1 MNKICNI
8 LIMAVFLFFVGSL
21 MPAYAQD
28 IKGVYSYSCD
38 FEDPDEV
45 SKWNLRVGSRAE
57 SLPNKWYVDTAINN
71 GGRYALYV
79 SNTQGKTISYE
90 PSANTILASRTLML
104 NYTGEDY
111 ILSFDWIANGYKE
124 VKDGLYVAWVPF
136 VDYYGD
142 SIKIES
148 VNSSV
153 LDENNLKPYCLEVA
167 PTEVDADDRLA
178 LRNKSTWQT
187 CQVKIPKGRTNAPYR
202 LVFIWKNGA
211 VLADPGAC
219 IDNISI
225 MDGRACAAPKSLRI
239 TTSGSNSLK
248 LSWIGDAEKY
258 EVGCY
263 SYEQKSWQIHT
274 VDTTGYIF
282 TDVPEG
288 FCDFYVRTVCW
299 DTLNQE
305 TYYSGKAMDNRFIY
319 YPDNHCID
327 YITMSDEN
335 CYISTIKT
343 SYVTDDYGY
352 VKQMVDDGSDSKMS
366 RHTHHYSKTETDPRT
381 GGHLKTVPEGEIAS
395 VRLGNWNN
403 GGESERVEFKF
414 VVDSTMPIL
423 ILKYAVVLESP
434 GHDKNKKPGDKSLQ
448 DPRFKLQIL
457 DGGKS
462 IGDCASADFTS
473 SWVETGWVR
482 DTLEAPVG
490 DDGKMQK
497 INVVW
502 KDWTTIGVNLFDYM
516 GKTLTVQLT
525 TYDCSMTAHFGYAY
539 FTLGCDKADLDGAA
553 CDGSSIT
560 EFRAPSGFD
569 YKWYYADD
577 PFQKTLSTEQTYTL
591 TDSMDTREYAVDVIF
606 KEKPECSFTLYASS
620 KPHYPV
626 GDFSYKISQRD
637 CRNYITFTNNS
648 RMEQIER
655 HHNGTPNDTL
665 VTAPDAVQWDFG
677 KYNNLVRNL
686 SQYKLDEIEFPQ
698 SGDTFQV
705 SVRATVQNC
714 DSIFTQTIY
723 LPAIGTTY
731 TDNYMIGCTGY
742 PYTYIGKNVDGSEF
756 IGKTYYESGD
766 YNDTIVSSVGC
777 DSIIVTHLLMQD
789 TLFSMLDTIIMSD
802 RPLMFN
808 DTLRSKSGTYVH
820 ATKSMLGCDSVSTLK
835 LYVHEYLIVDMPSV
849 DSICATDNIWS
860 VPFAIKQGRGYKY
873 SVFWQTDN
881 MEEILEQPVPRS
893 LIDVGVHQPI
903 RPDIYPAMI
912 IFHDSMRV
920 HYPEAISDDTIHIK
934 LKVLYPDTI
943 LTQRWNDVLAVRNE
957 EYNGG
962 YEFVGY
968 QWYKDGLPIEGATD
982 SYYYAPDGL
991 DAKAEYS
998 ALVTRAGDSLQLMTC
1013 PMVPQLVSEIEVPSV
1028 PTLVEK
1034 GKRVPI
1040 IGRQASSVNGVAR
1053 WTTIYGIVI
1062 DEQTIVGGEGI
1073 YAPHWAGMYLLTIQ
1087 DENSRLTTHQ
1097 VVVK

>member
-1 MNKICNI
+1 MNKIYKI
-8 LIMAVFLFFVGSL
+8 LTMAFILFLGSL
-21 MPAYAQD
+21 MPAYAQNVT
-28 IKGVYSYSCD
+28 GVYSYSCD

-45 SKWNLRVGSRAE
+45 RNWNLRVGTRAE
-57 SLPNKWYVDTAINN
+57 SLLNKWYVDTAINN
-71 GGRYALYV
+71 GGKYALYV

-167 PTEVDADDRLA
+167 PTAVDADDRLA

-274 VDTTGYIF
+274 VDTIGYIF

-305 TYYSGKAMDNRFIY
+305 TYYSGKAMDNQFIY

-343 SYVTDDYGY
+343 QYVTEDYGY
-352 VKQMVDDGSDSKMS
+352 VRQMVDDGSDSKMS

-434 GHDKNKKPGDKSLQ
+434 GHDAKKNPGDKNLQ

-482 DTLEAPVG
+482 DTL
-490 DDGKMQK
+490 DKTITDLDRTLY
-497 INVVW
+497 VVW
-502 KDWTTIGVNLFDYM
+502 KDWTTIGVNLSDYM
-516 GKTLTVQLT
+516 GKTLTIQLT
-525 TYDCSMTAHFGYAY
+525 TYDCSMTVHFGYAY
-539 FTLGCDKADLDGAA
+539 FTLGCDKADLDGEA

-577 PFQKTLSTEQTYTL
+577 PLQKTLSTEQTYTL

-606 KEKPECSFTLYASS
+606 KEKPDCSFTLYASS

-626 GDFSYKISQRD
+626 GDFSYKISRRD

-655 HHNGTPNDTL
+655 HRDGTPNDTI
-665 VTAPDAVQWDFG
+665 VSKPDAILWDFG
-677 KYNNLVRNL
+677 KYNNLVKNL
-686 SQYKLDEIEFPQ
+686 SQYKLDEMEFPQ
-698 SGDTFQV
+698 AGDTFQV

-731 TDNYMIGCTGY
+731 TDNFYIGCKGY
-742 PYTYIGKNVDGSEF
+742 PYTYKGTNPDGTDF
-756 IGKTYYESGD
+756 VGKTYYESGD
-766 YNDTIVSSVGC
+766 YNDTIISSIGC

-789 TLFSMLDTIIMSD
+789 TLFSDLDTVIMSD

-808 DTLRSKSGTYVH
+808 DTLRDKSGTYVH
-820 ATKSMLGCDSVSTLK
+820 ATKSVQGCDSISTLK
-835 LYVHEYLIVDMPSV
+835 LYVHEYLIVDMPAV
-849 DSICATDNIWS
+849 DSICANDNTWS

-873 SVFWQTDN
+873 SVLWQTDN

-893 LIDVGVHQPI
+893 LIDVGVLQPI

-912 IFHDSMRV
+912 IFHDSMRI
-920 HYPEAISDDTIHIK
+920 HYPQDIFDDTLHLS

-943 LTQRWNDVLAVRNE
+943 LTQRWNDVLSVRNTD
-957 EYNGG
+957 YNGG
-962 YEFVGY
+962 FDLIAF
-968 QWYKDGLPIEGATD
+968 QWYKNGQPISGATD
-982 SYYYAPDGL
+982 SYYYNPEGL
-991 DAKAEYS
+991 DMNAEYA
-998 ALVTRAGDSLQLMTC
+998 ALVTRSGDSLQLMTC
-1013 PMVPQLVSEIEVPSV
+1013 PIIPTLISTTDVPNV
-1028 PTLVEK
+1028 PTLVER
-1034 GKRVPI
+1034 GQRMPV
-1040 IGRQASSVNGVAR
+1040 IGHKAASMNGTAR
-1053 WTTIYGIVI
+1053 WTNIYGMTI
-1062 DEQTIVGGEGI
+1062 DEQTIAHGEGI
-1073 YAPHWAGMYLLTIQ
+1073 TAPHWAGVYLLTIR
-1087 DENSRLTTHQ
+1087 DEDANRYTFSVIVQ
-1097 VVVK
+1097 

>member
-1 MNKICNI
+1 MNRYFSIT
-8 LIMAVFLFFVGSL
+8 SL
-21 MPAYAQD
+21 ALLLLCGVLLPLSAQT
-28 IKGVYSYSCD
+28 ITGVYNYSCD

-45 SKWNLRVGSRAE
+45 SKWDLRVGSRAE

-71 GGRYALYV
+71 GGKYALYV
-79 SNTQGKTISYE
+79 SNTQGKTTTYE
-90 PSANTILASRTLML
+90 PSACTILASRTLML

-111 ILSFDWIANGYKE
+111 TLSFDWIANGYKDVE
-124 VKDGLYVAWVPF
+124 DGLFVAWVPL
-136 VDYYGD
+136 VNYYGEPVE
-142 SIKIES
+142 IES
-148 VNSSV
+148 INSSV
-153 LDENNLKPYCLEVA
+153 LDEDNLEPYCLEVA
-167 PTEVDADDRLA
+167 PLEVKKRDRLA

-187 CQVKIPKGRTNAPYR
+187 CQVTIPKGRTNAPYR

-225 MDGRACAAPKSLRI
+225 MDGRACAAPKDLRI
-239 TTSGSNSLK
+239 ATSSNDSLK
-248 LSWIGDAEKY
+248 LTWSGDADKY

-274 VDTTGYIF
+274 VDTTIYIY
-282 TDVPEG
+282 TDIPEG
-288 FCDFYVRTVCW
+288 FCDFYVRTICW
-299 DTLNQE
+299 DTLLHE
-305 TYYSGKAMDNRFIY
+305 IYYSGKAMESKFIY
-319 YPDNHCID
+319 YPANHCID

-343 SYVTDDYGY
+343 QYVTEDYGY
-352 VKQMVDDGSDSKMS
+352 IRQMVDNESDNVES

-381 GGHLKTVPEGEIAS
+381 GGRLKTVPEGEIAS
-395 VRLGNWNN
+395 VRLGNWKG

-434 GHDKNKKPGDKSLQ
+434 GHDSGKNPGAKNLQ

-482 DTLEAPVG
+482 DTLDKTITG
-490 DDGKMQK
+490 LDHTLY
-497 INVVW
+497 VVW
-502 KDWTTIGVNLFDYM
+502 KDWTTIGVNLSDYM

-539 FTLGCDKADLDGAA
+539 FTLGCDKADLDGEA

-569 YKWYYADD
+569 YNWYLADD
-577 PFQKTLSTEQTYTL
+577 PLKMSLSTEQTYAL

-626 GDFSYKISQRD
+626 GDFSYQINQRD

-655 HHNGTPNDTL
+655 HRDGTPNDTI
-665 VTAPDAVQWDFG
+665 VTSPDAIQWDLG

-686 SQYKLDEIEFPQ
+686 SQYKLDEMEFPQ

-705 SVRATVQNC
+705 SVRAIVQNC
-714 DSIFTQTIY
+714 DSIFTQTVY

-731 TDNYMIGCTGY
+731 ADNFMISCTGY
-742 PYTYIGKNVDGSEF
+742 PYTYTGTNPDGSVF
-756 IGKTYYESGD
+756 VGKTYYESGD
-766 YNDTIVSSVGC
+766 YNDTIISSIGC
-777 DSIIVTHLLMQD
+777 DSIIVTHLVMQD
-789 TLFSMLDTIIMSD
+789 TLFSMLDTVIMSD

-808 DTLRSKSGTYVH
+808 DTLRDKSGTYVH
-820 ATKSMLGCDSVSTLK
+820 ATKSMLGCDSISTLK
-835 LYVHEYLIVDMPSV
+835 LYVHEYLVVDMPAV
-849 DSICATDNIWS
+849 DSICANDDTWS

-873 SVFWQTDN
+873 SVIWQTDN
-881 MEEILEQPVPRS
+881 MEEVLEQPMPRS

-912 IFHDSMRV
+912 IFHDSMRI
-920 HYPEAISDDTIHIK
+920 HYPEAISDDTLHVT
-934 LKVLYPDTI
+934 LKVLYPDTV
-943 LTQRWNDVLAVRNE
+943 LAQRWNDVLAIRNTD
-957 EYNGG
+957 YNGG
-962 YEFVGY
+962 FEFVGY
-968 QWYKDGLPIEGATD
+968 QWFKNGFPIEGATD

-991 DAKAEYS
+991 DTKAEYS
-998 ALVTRAGDSLQLMTC
+998 ALITRSGDSLQLMTC
-1013 PMVPQLVSEIEVPSV
+1013 PIIPVLLSPTDVPNV
-1028 PTLVEK
+1028 PTLVER
-1034 GKRVPI
+1034 GQRMPI
-1040 IGRQASSVNGVAR
+1040 IGQQAASMHGTAR
-1053 WTTIYGIVI
+1053 WTTIYGFVI
-1062 DEQTIVGGEGI
+1062 DEQTIANGEGI
-1073 YAPHWAGMYLLTIQ
+1073 TAPHWSGIYLLTIQ
-1087 DENSRLTTHQ
+1087 DEEDNRYTFS